1 MDSLAIAGIG
11 EVLWD
16 VLQDSEK
23 LGGAPINFAFH
34 AQGLGATSYA
44 ISTVGDDQRGRAALQ
59 LLADHGVGCDH
70 ITVLPGAVTGYVEAR
85 VDAAGVASYS
95 FPDDVAWDRLL
106 LEERT
111 LALAGQLDAVCF
123 GSLAQRSAHTRQ
135 VIRDFLACT
144 ASSTLKV
151 FDMNIRQNFYTP
163 ELLQQSMGL
172 ADVVKLND
180 DELELISGMQ
190 GLTGDEVTRLR
201 SLVAAFGLRLI
212 VLTRGGKGSLL
223 VTRDAISDHPGVAAE
238 VVDTIGA
245 GDSFTAATVVGL
257 LQGKSLDEIND
268 HANRVAAWVCSQR
281 GAMVALPV
289 ELRLS

>member
-34 AQGLGATSYA
+34 AQALGATSYA

-95 FPDDVAWDRLL
+95 FPDDVAWDRLQ
-106 LEERT
+106 LEDRT

-123 GSLAQRSAHTRQ
+123 GSLAQRSGHTRQ
-135 VIRDFLACT
+135 VIRDFLART
-144 ASSTLKV
+144 ASTTLKV
-151 FDMNIRQNFYTP
+151 FDMNIRQNFYSP
-163 ELLQQSMGL
+163 ELLQQSMAL

-180 DELELISGMQ
+180 DELELISMLQ
-190 GLTGDEVTRLR
+190 GLAGDEVTRLR
-201 SLVAAFGLRLI
+201 SLVAACNLRLI

-223 VTRDAISDHPGVAAE
+223 VSRNEISDHPGVTAE

-257 LQGKSLDEIND
+257 LLGRSLAEIND
-268 HANRVAAWVCSQR
+268 HANRVAAWVCSQQ
-281 GAMVALPV
+281 GAMVTLPE
-289 ELRLS
+289 ELMLV